1 MDVKG
6 QNHELLPFGSG
17 RRSCPGV
24 GLALQVMHLT
34 LARILQAF
42 ELKTH
47 PNVGVDLEECSGI
60 LLSMM
65 HPCKITQLSYQISA
79 LKRTGLKAME
89 MSLQQFNTPQSI
101 SLDMVDTSLAKR
113 LDMGKSLCNIC
124 SDFGIY
130 YFVMDAQEPFTKP
143 KCGIQEI
150 TITIYMQG
158 KPRNIH
164 VQTDRNEIN
173 VYMISKTMLS

>member
-47 PNVGVDLEECSGI
+47 PNVDVDLEECSGI

-65 HPCKITQLSYQISA
+65 HPLQIHRFHERESANSADEGSATNAICDDDPLCADLSPGITPA
-79 LKRTGLKAME
+79 
-89 MSLQQFNTPQSI
+89 
-101 SLDMVDTSLAKR
+101 
-113 LDMGKSLCNIC
+113 
-124 SDFGIY
+124 
-130 YFVMDAQEPFTKP
+130 
-143 KCGIQEI
+143 
-150 TITIYMQG
+150 
-158 KPRNIH
+158 
-164 VQTDRNEIN
+164 
-173 VYMISKTMLS
+173 

>member
-6 QNHELLPFGSG
+6 QNHKFLPFGSG

-47 PNVGVDLEECSGI
+47 PNVDVDLEECSGI

-65 HPCKITQLSYQISA
+65 HPLQRSTLIDLA
-79 LKRTGLKAME
+79 
-89 MSLQQFNTPQSI
+89 LQQFNSPQSI
-101 SLDMVDTSLAKR
+101 SLDMVDMSLAKR
-113 LDMGKSLCNIC
+113 IDMGKSKKRPT
-124 SDFGIY
+124 DQ
-130 YFVMDAQEPFTKP
+130 VV
-143 KCGIQEI
+143 CGSRH
-150 TITIYMQG
+150 G
-158 KPRNIH
+158 H
-164 VQTDRNEIN
+164 VA
-173 VYMISKTMLS
+173 

>member
-42 ELKTH
+42 ELNTH

-65 HPCKITQLSYQISA
+65 HPLQVISMGIKCLSHVAQIDI
-79 LKRTGLKAME
+79 E
-89 MSLQQFNTPQSI
+89 LQNKSP
-101 SLDMVDTSLAKR
+101 MVDTLE
-113 LDMGKSLCNIC
+113 
-124 SDFGIY
+124 IY
-130 YFVMDAQEPFTKP
+130 YFVMDAQEPFTKFASKMALEGGFLFAISST
-143 KCGIQEI
+143 KCRLNSVFDLFTWSEVNRDGRV
-150 TITIYMQG
+150 T
-158 KPRNIH
+158 K
-164 VQTDRNEIN
+164 
-173 VYMISKTMLS
+173 LSRLDCSACTGLNR